1 MECRRRLPLQPQ
13 PNQVEVF
20 HGETTPPPPR
30 RNEEG
35 RRHQRQQQPTMPV
48 VCPSKNEEK
57 VEEEREGKNYGIY
70 EGEERTEKE
79 RSKGR
84 RE

>member
-1 MECRRRLPLQPQ
+1 
-13 PNQVEVF
+13 
-20 HGETTPPPPR
+20 
-30 RNEEG
+30 
-35 RRHQRQQQPTMPV
+35 MPV

-57 VEEEREGKNYGIY
+57 VEEEREGKNYGVY